1 MMEFYFSPST
11 WTMELPSSEAGVDD
25 ELRSVVS
32 LRCPHTKGGK
42 VSLHERGGAAGSLRE
57 IYPCPSSC
65 LQPLSLLGAGAVEE
79 EDALCLSQL
88 HPGFL
93 L

>member
-32 LRCPHTKGGK
+32 LRCLDKAQI
-42 VSLHERGGAAGSLRE
+42 VSTA
-57 IYPCPSSC
+57 P
-65 LQPLSLLGAGAVEE
+65 
-79 EDALCLSQL
+79 
-88 HPGFL
+88 
-93 L
+93 